1 MKTISIV
8 NLKGGVGK
16 TITAINM
23 AYLLSNRGYR
33 TLLIDND
40 KQGNTSKFFGAHS
53 YDKPSLADV
62 LIQRD
67 FPVEKAI
74 APTGYENLDIL
85 PGNMN
90 LLRADKEIL
99 MDCLHPQQIRLKK
112 ALEPVADRYDYIVID
127 NAPDLDMGVI
137 NALTMTNDVI
147 IPIKLDQF
155 ALDGIELLTDQIH
168 EIQTFNTGLRV
179 AGCLV
184 TMSARSNVNSAAE
197 EYLRT
202 QTSLPVFDTVIRKT
216 VKVDE
221 STFIGQPLQIYSA
234 GCTAAKDYAALVEE
248 YLRK

>member
-1 MKTISIV
+1 MTTISIV

-23 AYLLSNRGYR
+23 AYLLSSKGYR

-67 FPVEKAI
+67 FPAEEAI
-74 APTGYENLDIL
+74 VPTTYDNLSIL

-147 IPIKLDQF
+147 IPIKVDQF

-168 EIQTFNTGLRV
+168 EIQTFNTQLRV

-184 TMSARSNVNSAAE
+184 TMAQRSNVNSAGE

-202 QTSLPVFDTVIRKT
+202 QTSLPVFETVIRKT

-221 STFIGQPLQIYSA
+221 STFVGQPLQVYSA
-234 GCTAAKDYAALVEE
+234 SCTAAKDYAALLEE